1 MEASQYRQLS
11 QAEWD
16 AAQAEDFLFTLPCDV
31 KWGAMDTQMLQRY
44 WAAYPAGRA
53 AAPAETADRILVF
66 QRGAEVVSGGD
77 KTERERAAAC
87 ACWDGLCCRAA
98 PPPPRPRRWH
108 ASLRAGPRPRL
119 ACPALRD
126 LTLPPCRPL
135 LLPLPNHPPTT
146 TPQAHMQGGYYM
158 FKVNLLISMWILQPL
173 VRLWAA
179 LMAALGVKGWGAG
192 GAPKGL
198 ATVTRDQ
205 AALKVRGVGWGGAGR
220 RRVGSCRRRGRAAAR
235 ATV

>member
-87 ACWDGLCCRAA
+87 ACWDGLCCPAA
-98 PPPPRPRRWH
+98 PPPPRPRLRH

-205 AALKVRGVGWGGAGR
+205 AAL
-220 RRVGSCRRRGRAAAR
+220 
-235 ATV
+235 